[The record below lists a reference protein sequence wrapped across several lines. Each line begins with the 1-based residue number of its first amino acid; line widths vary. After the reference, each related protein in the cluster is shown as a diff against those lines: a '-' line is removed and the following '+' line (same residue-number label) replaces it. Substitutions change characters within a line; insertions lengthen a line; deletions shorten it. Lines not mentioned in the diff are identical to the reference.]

1 MEILIPVIVFL
12 IIAAVFVPTC
22 SVWGNIC
29 VNASAGAWAILAVL
43 VIWILLL
50 LTLPEKV
57 QEAFFKSGLIGFL
70 PVIGVWFGS
79 AYVLRHYVFAL
90 VSFSTTTL
98 TAITFIKVPLVI
110 GLIALIRSLLIWNKK
125 NDSSP

>member
-1 MEILIPVIVFL
+1 MLVPLVVYLIFAAILIPMCAL
-12 IIAAVFVPTC
+12 T
-22 SVWGNIC
+22 GGIC
-29 VNASAGAWAILAVL
+29 LNASAGAWAILAVL
-43 VIWILLL
+43 VLWILLL

-57 QEAFFKSGLIGFL
+57 QEAYFKSGLIGFL
-70 PVIGVWFGS
+70 PVIGVWLGS
-79 AYVLRHYVFAL
+79 AYFLRHYVFTL
-90 VSFSTTTL
+90 VSVSTTTL